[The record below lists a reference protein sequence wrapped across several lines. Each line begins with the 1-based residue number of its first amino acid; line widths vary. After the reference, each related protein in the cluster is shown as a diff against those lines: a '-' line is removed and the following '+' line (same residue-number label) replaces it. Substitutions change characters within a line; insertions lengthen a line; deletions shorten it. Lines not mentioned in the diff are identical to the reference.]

1 MNNFLT
7 ALEYEK
13 SQQKMADD
21 FYKKVFGDDPIEI
34 KRWDYNKDEYSRS
47 MQKKGIDVTLK
58 VKKYGHSIITKN
70 GLKNGPIEL
79 EYNISEKFRMN
90 DWDDMFIELYSK
102 FPNTIGWGHQYNA
115 DYIAYFMDSEMY
127 VVNNQHLTSL
137 VESISH
143 QLSKDFL
150 SDIFSSKG
158 NNSYIYSYRNKTV
171 KVFKIPT
178 YINHKLVWEGVG
190 VCIKWKDLDD
200 LGVYINKH
208 KLWKK

>member
-21 FYKKVFGDDPIEI
+21 FYKKIFGDDLIEI

-58 VKKYGHSIITKN
+58 VRKISKN
-70 GLKNGPIEL
+70 RPTEI
-79 EYNISEKFRMN
+79 EYNISEKFRTN

-115 DYIAYFMDSEMY
+115 DCIAYFMDNEMY
-127 VVNNQHLTSL
+127 IVNNQHLSSL
-137 VESISH
+137 VESISQ

-150 SDIFSSKG
+150 SDIFSAKG
-158 NNSYIYSYRNKTV
+158 NDSYIGSYRNKIV

-178 YINHKLVWEGVG
+178 YINHKLIWEGVG